1 MVTASRYPT
10 LFESADGPA
19 EGFRSAYVPLL
30 LDKRGELQALRKAPG
45 IAWDHMVPLIQLV
58 PKPERAAGEA
68 RMTPA
73 DMIDA
78 IAVAVKQHQFYLDP
92 GGVSRRTK
100 KSAVM
105 SVTEVEAAF
114 TQAGRRGLGFIP
126 VVPLDRPDVGPLTAQ
141 VARANGAGM
150 AARIRLRTA
159 IYSGGRSLADGVA
172 SDLENLEISDLP
184 TDLLLDLE
192 YLAPEVDLDVVDLA
206 QLIRSFASARS
217 WRTIT
222 VAATTVPA
230 SYADMVD
237 EGELRA
243 INRREWGIYRGLTAS
258 GLTDVRF
265 GDYGI
270 QHCTPPDPM
279 KVDKMVA
286 SIRMV
291 IGESTWVARG
301 HGALRPMTLAE
312 KASQYQD
319 LAARLV
325 GVDGFMGRDCC
336 PGDALLEDVALG
348 RMQVRAPNRW
358 REAGTLHSFCAL
370 TGDLA
375 PFRQLLVAR
384 PRTGAHVATADT
396 VHIAPG

>member
-1 MVTASRYPT
+1 
-10 LFESADGPA
+10 
-19 EGFRSAYVPLL
+19 
-30 LDKRGELQALRKAPG
+30 
-45 IAWDHMVPLIQLV
+45 
-58 PKPERAAGEA
+58 
-68 RMTPA
+68 MTPA

-78 IAVAVKQHQFYLDP
+78 VAAAVRQHQFYLDP

-100 KSAVM
+100 KSAAM
-105 SVTEVEAAF
+105 SVADVEAAF
-114 TQAGRRGLGFIP
+114 AQAGRRGLGFIP
-126 VVPLDRPDVGPLTAQ
+126 VFPLDRQDVGSLTAKI
-141 VARANGAGM
+141 ARANGTGIAI
-150 AARIRLRTA
+150 RVRLRTA

-172 SDLENLEISDLP
+172 SDLENLGISDLP

-192 YLAPEVDLDVVDLA
+192 YLAPEVDLDFVDLA
-206 QLIRSFASARS
+206 QLIRSFATARS

-230 SYADMVD
+230 SYADIVD
-237 EGELRA
+237 EGEIRA
-243 INRREWGIYRGLTAS
+243 IDRREWGIYRGLTAS

-286 SIRMV
+286 SIRIV
-291 IGESTWVARG
+291 IGDSTWVARG
-301 HGALRPMTLAE
+301 NGALRPMTLAE

-325 GVDGFMGRDCC
+325 SVEGFMGRACC

-348 RMQVRAPNRW
+348 RVQVRAPNRW
-358 REAGTLHSFCAL
+358 REAGTAHSFRAL
-370 TGDLA
+370 TSDLA
-375 PFRQLLVAR
+375 RLRQLQVAR
-384 PRTGAHVATADT
+384 RRTGAHVATADT
-396 VHIAPG
+396 VQIAPG